1 MNELMT
7 MIDTDESIH
16 PPTPEENTQYCT
28 IGAEYGDTARA
39 ILATCRRLLTGREQ
53 IECETA
59 AGEDTGKI
67 GFDCSVIDTL
77 KIQFSREIAAWK
89 DGRANA

>member
-1 MNELMT
+1 
-7 MIDTDESIH
+7 MITEFGFECTEDEIRQT
-16 PPTPEENTQYCT
+16 TPEEDAAYAAA
-28 IGAEYGDTARA
+28 GAEYGETARA
-39 ILATCRRLLTGREQ
+39 ILATVRSRLTGREK

-77 KIQFSREIAAWK
+77 RNQFAREIAAWK
-89 DGRANA
+89 DGVTA